1 MEELDLKELFNMFWT
16 RITHIIIIV
25 FVFAV
30 IGMFY
35 SFLFV
40 SPVYKSYTTLVLATS
55 SEENNASGETI
66 TQTDISLNNNLVATY
81 SEIIKSKSIV
91 REVIKNLNL
100 DKTEDELRSNISVS
114 NVKSTQMI
122 KIEVVDS
129 DSYQAKR
136 IANEVAKIF
145 GEEVKEIYKINNVR
159 ILDEAEEETV
169 PYNIN
174 HMKDV
179 AIFGFIGIVVSC
191 IYVLIA
197 NMLDTTV
204 KGKEDV
210 ERKLGLTVLVEIP
223 VCSFDETTKTIAK
236 KGGRR

>member
-1 MEELDLKELFNMFWT
+1 MEELDLKELFNMFWA
-16 RITHIIIIV
+16 RIVHIAIIV
-25 FVFAV
+25 LVFAIIGV
-30 IGMFY
+30 IY

-40 SPVYKSYTTLVLATS
+40 APEYKSYTTLVLATA
-55 SEENNASGETI
+55 SEDTENKTDTI

-81 SEIIKSKSIV
+81 SELIKSKSV
-91 REVIKNLNL
+91 LRQVISNL
-100 DKTEDELRSNISVS
+100 DINKTEEDLKSNISVS

-122 KIEVVDS
+122 QIDVVDANP
-129 DSYQAKR
+129 YQAKI

-145 GEEVKEIYKINNVR
+145 SAEVARIYNINNVHVV
-159 ILDEAEEETV
+159 DEAEEEVV

-174 HMKDV
+174 HLKDV

>member
-16 RITHIIIIV
+16 RIVHIAIIV
-25 FVFAV
+25 LVFAIIGV
-30 IGMFY
+30 IY

-40 SPVYKSYTTLVLATS
+40 SPVYKSYTTLVLATA
-55 SEENNASGETI
+55 SENTENKTDTI
-66 TQTDISLNNNLVATY
+66 TQTDISLNNNLVANY
-81 SEIIKSKSIV
+81 SELIKSKS
-91 REVIKNLNL
+91 VIRQVISNLDL
-100 DKTEDELRSNISVS
+100 DKTEEELKDNIEVS
-114 NVKSTQMI
+114 NRKNTQMI
-122 KIEVVDS
+122 QIDVVDENP
-129 DSYQAKR
+129 YQAKI

-145 GEEVKEIYKINNVR
+145 SAEVARIYNINNVHVV
-159 ILDEAEEETV
+159 DEAEEEIE

-174 HMKDV
+174 HLKDV
-179 AIFGFIGIVVSC
+179 AVFGFIGIVVAC

-223 VCSFDETTKTIAK
+223 VCSFDETTKTMVK